1 MKNRTRIAAAGLS
14 ALLLCSI
21 ALPTIAAVPSAKKEE
36 VVYIMTDAEGTVQN
50 LNVVN
55 IFGRGSVTDY
65 GDYTDVKMLTT
76 NDPITQNGD
85 EITFTTD
92 AERVYYQGT
101 LENREIP
108 WDISIRYTLDGKD
121 VLPDELGGKSG
132 KLKIYFTVTK
142 NEKCSGTF

>member
-1 MKNRTRIAAAGLS
+1 MRKRRETHEKQNQNRCGQWS
-14 ALLLCSI
+14 ALLFCSI
-21 ALPTIAAVPSAKKEE
+21 ALPTIAAAPSTKREE
-36 VVYIMTDAEGTVQN
+36 VVYIMTDAEGKVQN

-55 IFGRGSVTDY
+55 IFGSGSVTDY
-65 GDYTDVKMLTT
+65 GDYTGVKMLTT

-108 WDISIRYTLDGKD
+108 
-121 VLPDELGGKSG
+121 
-132 KLKIYFTVTK
+132 
-142 NEKCSGTF
+142 

>member
-1 MKNRTRIAAAGLS
+1 
-14 ALLLCSI
+14 
-21 ALPTIAAVPSAKKEE
+21 
-36 VVYIMTDAEGTVQN
+36 MTDAEGKVQN

-55 IFGRGSVTDY
+55 IFGSGSVTDY
-65 GDYTDVKMLTT
+65 GDYTGVKMLTT

-108 WDISIRYTLDGKD
+108 
-121 VLPDELGGKSG
+121 
-132 KLKIYFTVTK
+132 
-142 NEKCSGTF
+142 